1 MTAQE
6 DTTSSKPPTEWITLP
21 LVDEESSTMS
31 SIITAAQLTTELT
44 RKDNKRL
51 TEDSSYNKLVV
62 TSHRNQSDQ
71 VSLQMQSQSVQ
82 DSPRPPPTAKVA
94 PLVGTPHR
102 SLGHFTQQE
111 LTTPTSSSKTR
122 HRREK
127 EGFLS
132 ESSPCLSSA
141 MFEHRLRD
149 GLSPIKEGHNDKIR
163 NLMSLLTEKNQIID
177 RLGLMDRQCTK

>member
-1 MTAQE
+1 MTAQQ
-6 DTTSSKPPTEWITLP
+6 DTTSSKAPTEWISLS
-21 LVDEESSTMS
+21 LVDEGSSTMTS
-31 SIITAAQLTTELT
+31 TVTAAQLTTELT
-44 RKDNKRL
+44 RKDNERL
-51 TEDSSYNKLVV
+51 TEDSSYNKPVI

-71 VSLQMQSQSVQ
+71 VSLQLQSQSVQ

-111 LTTPTSSSKTR
+111 LTTPTSSSKNR

-127 EGFLS
+127 ESFLS

-141 MFEHRLRD
+141 MFERKLRD
-149 GLSPIKEGHNDKIR
+149 GLSPVKEAHSDKIR

-177 RLGLMDRQCTK
+177 RLGLMAR